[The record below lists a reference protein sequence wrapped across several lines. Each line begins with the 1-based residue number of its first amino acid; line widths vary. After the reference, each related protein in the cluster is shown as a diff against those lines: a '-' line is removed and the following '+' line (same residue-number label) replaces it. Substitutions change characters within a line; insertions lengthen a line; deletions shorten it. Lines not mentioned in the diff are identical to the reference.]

1 MWKMAT
7 NGKSITE
14 NLNATPVVDEKL
26 WDNELKTLSK
36 LALVILGEIK
46 ALESVNRIKLQN
58 SIDLL
63 SEVRNFEINLIKL
76 ALLHSGGS
84 QQRAAQLLGISE
96 STLSWKMKRYKI
108 TRLPSLKNS
117 NFSN

>member
-1 MWKMAT
+1 MT
-7 NGKSITE
+7 INGKHTTE
-14 NLNATPVVDEKL
+14 QPNLAPVADEKT
-26 WDNELKTLSK
+26 WGSELKTLSK

-46 ALESVNRIKLQN
+46 ALESVNRIKVQ
-58 SIDLL
+58 SGIDLL

-76 ALLHSGGS
+76 ALIHSGGS

-108 TRLPSLKNS
+108 SRLPSLKTT